1 MSLEVGLVGE
11 LAITVQESDT
21 ARWSGGGNLPE
32 VLNTPRLISM
42 LERTAHTTLLPYL
55 LEGQVSVGT
64 LVNIRHLG
72 ATPVGMQVR
81 FRAEL
86 LEIDRRRLRFKVEA
100 WDEVEKVAEGEHERF
115 IIDLTR
121 FEERL
126 ESKRQ
131 SIRRLTGEGVQPRSK
146 A

>member
-1 MSLEVGLVGE
+1 MALEVGLVGE

-21 ARWSGGGNLPE
+21 AYGSGGGNLPE
-32 VLNTPRLISM
+32 VLSTPRLISM

-55 LEGQVSVGT
+55 LEGQASVGT

-72 ATPVGMQVR
+72 ATPVGMQVH

-86 LEIDRRRLRFKVEA
+86 FEIDQRRLRFKVEA

-131 SIRRLTGEGVQPRSK
+131 SISR
-146 A
+146 

>member
-1 MSLEVGLVGE
+1 
-11 LAITVQESDT
+11 
-21 ARWSGGGNLPE
+21 ARGSGGGNLPE
-32 VLNTPRLISM
+32 VLSTPRLISM
-42 LERTAHTTLLPYL
+42 LERTAHATLLPSL

-131 SIRRLTGEGVQPRSK
+131 SISR
-146 A
+146 

>member
-1 MSLEVGLVGE
+1 MALEVGLVGE

-21 ARWSGGGNLPE
+21 ARSSGGGNLPE
-32 VLNTPRLISM
+32 VLSTPRLISL
-42 LERTAHTTLLPYL
+42 LERSASTSLLPYL
-55 LEGQVSVGT
+55 LEGQASVGT

-100 WDEVEKVAEGEHERF
+100 WDEVEKIAEGEHERF

-131 SIRRLTGEGVQPRSK
+131 VINR
-146 A
+146 

>member
-1 MSLEVGLVGE
+1 MEFEVGLVGE
-11 LAITVQESDT
+11 LAITVQDSDT
-21 ARWSGGGNLPE
+21 ARWSGGGHLPE
-32 VLNTPRLISM
+32 VLSTPRLISL
-42 LERTAHTTLLPYL
+42 LERSASTSLLPYL
-55 LEGQVSVGT
+55 LEGQASVGT

-81 FRAEL
+81 FRVEL

-100 WDEVEKVAEGEHERF
+100 WDEVEKIAEGEHERF
-115 IIDLTR
+115 IIDLSR

-131 SIRRLTGEGVQPRSK
+131 AIK
-146 A
+146 H

>member
-1 MSLEVGLVGE
+1 MVLEVGLVGE

-32 VLNTPRLISM
+32 VLSTPRLISL
-42 LERTAHTTLLPYL
+42 LERSASIPLLPYL
-55 LEGQVSVGT
+55 VERQASVGT

-86 LEIDRRRLRFKVEA
+86 LEIDRLRLRFKVEA
-100 WDEVEKVAEGEHERF
+100 WDEVEKIAEGEHERF
-115 IIDLTR
+115 IIDLPR
-121 FEERL
+121 FEGRL
-126 ESKRQ
+126 ERKRQ
-131 SIRRLTGEGVQPRSK
+131 AIRR
-146 A
+146 